1 MSFFWQ
7 NANFFYFLYF
17 FFWLSQWSK
26 FIGYFISNQISS
38 CFCNFLRQFFYPL
51 FLFLCSIHYFFT
63 IFISKFSSKWQ
74 KAVSFN
80 EFSKF
85 RFCWISHFYK
95 SYPIIIA
102 KLTLYSISSVLL
114 TWPVNQTST
123 KKNSVLI
130 VFVIIKECGEIFKLS
145 ELFVWNR
152 SKQNFWSVLIIIFD
166 QITMH

>member
-1 MSFFWQ
+1 M
-7 NANFFYFLYF
+7 
-17 FFWLSQWSK
+17 
-26 FIGYFISNQISS
+26 QISS
-38 CFCNFLRQFFYPL
+38 TFFIFSFGYPNEANLLAILFPIKSPVASAIFWDSFFTPYSCFC
-51 FLFLCSIHYFFT
+51 CSIHYFFT

-123 KKNSVLI
+123 KKKFSIDCV
-130 VFVIIKECGEIFKLS
+130 
-145 ELFVWNR
+145 R
-152 SKQNFWSVLIIIFD
+152 
-166 QITMH
+166 HH